1 MISNELAARHYLPP
15 IEKYHH
21 PTRDW
26 YYTFLCQSDYVTAKA
41 MEAQL
46 LGESIED
53 YTEVL
58 EARKFAREQI
68 NKIDNGTYDGPEA
81 GTNIDIYYPPEL
93 EDESV
98 ENNEK

>member
-21 PTRDW
+21 SARDW

-46 LGESIED
+46 LGEPFDD
-53 YTEVL
+53 YQEVL

-68 NKIDNGTYDGPEA
+68 NKIDSGTYDGPKA
-81 GTNIDIYYPPEL
+81 GTNLDIYYPPEL
-93 EDESV
+93 ENEGGI
-98 ENNEK
+98 ENE